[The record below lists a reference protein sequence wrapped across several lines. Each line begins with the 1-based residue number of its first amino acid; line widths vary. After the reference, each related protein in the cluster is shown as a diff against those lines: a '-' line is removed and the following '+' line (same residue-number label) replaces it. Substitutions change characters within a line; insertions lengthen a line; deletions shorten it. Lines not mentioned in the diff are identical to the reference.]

1 MKKSIVFTLALALIV
16 AWGVVPAMAYNC
28 PVQIKQAEEVIKKAE
43 AVAKSPET
51 QKLLAEAKKLLSEA
65 KGAHEQAKGRI
76 DHGDAVRKA
85 KTAQALAEE
94 IEFLTRPQP
103 GN

>member
-28 PVQIKQAEEVIKKAE
+28 PVQIKQAEEMIKKAE
-43 AVAKSPET
+43 MAAKSPET
-51 QKLLAEAKKLLSEA
+51 KKLLAEAKKVLAEA

-94 IEFLTRPQP
+94 IEFLTRQQP